1 LYYTRNAAGVPVG
14 WVEKMRHALRLSG
27 SKFTARRMV
36 QNYVQ
41 EHYAPAIRGESSGD
55 DPPTA

>member
-1 LYYTRNAAGVPVG
+1 
-14 WVEKMRHALRLSG
+14 VEKMRHALRLSG
-27 SKFTARRMV
+27 ARFTARRMI
-36 QNYVQ
+36 QDYVQ